1 MAYTKFHHPQP
12 DFEKPIFCD
21 IDGSSLYE
29 APYGS
34 LLTSIIQR
42 NDVTALYSYN
52 NSPNSRL
59 FLQSY
64 DSERQDP
71 FSVALGCRSF
81 DVLRALISIYIS
93 DPSMTEP
100 LQTYTNRCGLSLIH
114 RTCSAGEQ
122 DMVEW
127 LINHEPPLGSLHDRD
142 PTGMG
147 WTPLLYAAEALGIA
161 GDLILD
167 ADVEEAPAIARKK
180 AILGQAIPYASYG
193 MVSRLITKESD
204 VHTPQTW
211 SSQNTGIELG
221 QNVTPLH
228 IASLFWNLDG
238 IQALIDHRGD
248 VGLEF
253 MASKADDDGRLP
265 LHWAFTCI
273 RDNREEKDN
282 LDEIISRMTSTMRIL
297 LDAKP
302 DTINTRDHHGSTVF
316 HYAARLNLMGHEV
329 LSRAIQ
335 KLLDALPSLDTLN
348 VRNHRGATAV
358 GDMLQPFTSPA
369 GTLEQIMGPI
379 LTLLA
384 NGADAHL
391 CDNKGRNVL
400 HRLCMSTWKQPLTA
414 GILGRLLEFVDIND
428 TDVDGRTALDYLVSK
443 PNRIDAAHYLRTR
456 AADATGSY

>member
-1 MAYTKFHHPQP
+1 
-12 DFEKPIFCD
+12 
-21 IDGSSLYE
+21 
-29 APYGS
+29 
-34 LLTSIIQR
+34 
-42 NDVTALYSYN
+42 
-52 NSPNSRL
+52 
-59 FLQSY
+59 
-64 DSERQDP
+64 
-71 FSVALGCRSF
+71 
-81 DVLRALISIYIS
+81 
-93 DPSMTEP
+93 MTEP

-127 LINHEPPLGSLHDRD
+127 LINHKPPLGSLHDRD
-142 PTGMG
+142 PTDIG
-147 WTPLLYAAEALGIA
+147 WTPLLYAAEALGMA
-161 GDLILD
+161 GGLILD
-167 ADVEEAPAIARKK
+167 ADVGEAPAIARKK
-180 AILGQAIPYASYG
+180 ASKNRERLESFIHWLLDNGCSIAESNTFERNHDDGLQGKSDDALRREFTVLGQAIPYASYG

-238 IQALIDHRGD
+238 IQALIDHCGD

-265 LHWAFTCI
+265 LHWAVTCI
-273 RDNREEKDN
+273 RENREEKDN
-282 LDEIISRMTSTMRIL
+282 LDEIISHMTSTMRIL
-297 LDAKP
+297 LDANP

-329 LSRAIQ
+329 LSQAIQ
-335 KLLDALPSLDTLN
+335 KLLDAHPSLDTLK
-348 VRNHRGATAV
+348 VRNNRGATAV

-414 GILGRLLEFVDIND
+414 DILGRLLEFVDIND
-428 TDVDGRTALDYLVSK
+428 TDVNGYTALDYLVSK